1 MFHCHNYEILP
12 HVTPTGIQTIA
23 IFHDQISSGK
33 TDTPRCNEILEE
45 DTALIR
51 GHEYLS
57 GGENV
62 NISTLQTSPDNNTT
76 STIHHWLS
84 NVSRLLNIT
93 CYRRTQS
100 SSKIELEMMGC
111 YPQDRCHLRS
121 YFGVLENRRTQR
133 AAVFS
138 WNIRSIYITSREIET
153 GLLTLSTNTFIPI
166 FVGHERT
173 DLGRM

>member
-62 NISTLQTSPDNNTT
+62 NISTSQTSPWQQYHF
-76 STIHHWLS
+76 HHPPLT
-84 NVSRLLNIT
+84 LK
-93 CYRRTQS
+93 CYKMTQS

-138 WNIRSIYITSREIET
+138 WNIGSIYITSREIET

-173 DLGRM
+173 ELGRM

>member
-1 MFHCHNYEILP
+1 MLFTPWNYLVSQKKNIV
-12 HVTPTGIQTIA
+12 HQKYRN
-23 IFHDQISSGK
+23 F
-33 TDTPRCNEILEE
+33 
-45 DTALIR
+45 IR
-51 GHEYLS
+51 GDPYKPS
-57 GGENV
+57 RV
-62 NISTLQTSPDNNTT
+62 ATLTTLTTWPPEHLNTWQQYHF
-76 STIHHWLS
+76 HHPPLT
-84 NVSRLLNIT
+84 LK
-93 CYRRTQS
+93 CYKMTQS

-138 WNIRSIYITSREIET
+138 WNIGSIYITSREIET

-173 DLGRM
+173 ELGRM